1 MPYASLCINNP
12 SVYVKLRI
20 CCRKRPI
27 RKQIFPPVA
36 PDGVCLDDVCPTHV
50 YTIVTFTFTTPTG
63 ELRTRGSE
71 NRALSVQRVERF
83 ASEALKGGKIV
94 TISSLKAFLMLHS
107 IFVGL
112 IATA

>member
-1 MPYASLCINNP
+1 MLQETPNP
-12 SVYVKLRI
+12 EANISAGCSRWVE
-20 CCRKRPI
+20 
-27 RKQIFPPVA
+27 
-36 PDGVCLDDVCPTHV
+36 VCLDDVCPTHV
-50 YTIVTFTFTTPTG
+50 YTTVIFTLTTPTG
-63 ELRTRGSE
+63 ELRMRGSM

-94 TISSLKAFLMLHS
+94 RISSLKAFLMLHS